1 MPPPWSPM
9 ASRGWYAI
17 SDCGSRQNATESSA
31 SMTARFRSSRN
42 SAAWASRSNRM
53 VRENSATVGLE
64 TIRAVAIDV
73 DGVLTDGGIW
83 WGPGGEEWK
92 RFCFAD
98 IMAVSLARRAGLIM
112 ALISGENS
120 PLVDRYAEKMRIR
133 HVAKGCRDKA
143 AALREFA
150 AAAGVTLSEVCFMGD
165 DVNDLPAM
173 AIAGLS
179 AAPANAASAV
189 LAQAN
194 FIAKAPGGN
203 GAVREL
209 MDALL
214 AARGLT
220 AQEVFARD

>member
-1 MPPPWSPM
+1 M
-9 ASRGWYAI
+9 RG
-17 SDCGSRQNATESSA
+17 SSQ
-31 SMTARFRSSRN
+31 SSRN
-42 SAAWASRSNRM
+42 SAALAPRSNGM
-53 VRENSATVGLE
+53 APENSAGVRLE

-73 DGVLTDGGIW
+73 DGVLSDGGLF

-98 IMAVSLARRAGLIM
+98 IMGVSLARRAGLIL
-112 ALISGENS
+112 ALVSGENS
-120 PLVDRYAEKMRIR
+120 PLVDRYAEKMLIR
-133 HVAKGCRDKA
+133 HVVKGCRDKA

-150 AAAGVTLSEVCFMGD
+150 AAAGVKLTEICFIGD

-179 AAPANAASAV
+179 AAPANAASVV
-189 LAQAN
+189 LERAN
-194 FIAKAPGGN
+194 FIAKSSGGN

-220 AQEVFARD
+220 ALEVFSRD